1 MEQIQTI
8 IIAGILIG
16 ITIYLIILLLTWLFI
31 KSAVKKGVEEALIN
45 VLQQLDIIEV
55 EEQPNSHIDFE
66 YLD

>member
-16 ITIYLIILLLTWLFI
+16 ITIYLIILFLTWLFI

-55 EEQPNSHIDFE
+55 EEQPNSHINFE